1 MYHKATVAED
11 TETATHI
18 MNTDDPEA
26 QKRLG
31 RNIHFQDDKLQY
43 WDRNKVGIMESIVYQ
58 KFEQNPAL
66 LEILL
71 GTGKRRI
78 AEASPHDDHWG
89 ISIDKDHEHALAH
102 FPRAT
107 ADQ

>member
-26 QKRLG
+26 QKQLG
-31 RNIHFQDDKLQY
+31 RNIHFLDDKLQY

-58 KFEQNPAL
+58 KFEQTQT
-66 LEILL
+66 ICSL
-71 GTGKRRI
+71 GT
-78 AEASPHDDHWG
+78 
-89 ISIDKDHEHALAH
+89 LLVLQV
-102 FPRAT
+102 FPVR
-107 ADQ
+107 QK